1 MAKLTK
7 SVGRQFLK
15 MLMSLG
21 NASVGQV
28 TVWHMWADEV
38 IIRCDKGDEE
48 GAQKIFSA
56 MFGPEKGKGGYIPA
70 YHPLMSK
77 EAISY
82 CDVWLEEMSEI
93 AIRQIYEME
102 YSIQNMRA
110 AANDMKEFAR
120 AAQERTIDAIKLYDK
135 IELVYK
141 EEVKKAKLLSRID
154 EPCVKIAWIKDDFER
169 ELSGLMVDKVP
180 GKHEGGYIR
189 QFIEHKDALVNI
201 APKGK
206 PPKIVINIA
215 DSYHKLSL
223 DCVRLS
229 ARYAN
234 KAMNFNPSLSKN
246 MMDWIDS
253 VVLKSAKFAAMV
265 YVCMFYKENLFRSLS
280 SLQTNEL
287 KNIRKLFKREQ
298 LREQERMTK
307 ARYRTAYKYIGNL
320 LKMYAVQFGLYN
332 KNEWGNGNSMLARAA
347 VWASFHTKKNG
358 QLALVNDR
366 VASNFA
372 DCTLEREFA
381 GLMYDNMLKAGEK
394 VATEAV
400 APLARCLA
408 ENGDTLRFV
417 ENEAWSQDGATLLA
431 EVEGEETIPD
441 GEYRI
446 RWNDKSTKAFAVK
459 SIRNKDG
466 KGDVFAG
473 EPMDNTKFAFMLS
486 FKEDGYDYAE
496 LVKTLAKGKEITL
509 LPWKSGV
516 PEKNMVVVDGQVM
529 AKYRSFNFA
538 YSGVVPAT
546 PDYAAHKTATQKEV
560 TTAENKICGGRTGK
574 VSAVFSGLADGGKV
588 VVILMEDVKSISP
601 KDVKVTVP
609 VKKAAAPAAAG
620 NFQLNMAGLVSTLK
634 PVETPPVFS
643 VSEEGSATSTVATAS
658 KE

>member
-7 SVGRQFLK
+7 TVGRDFLK

-38 IIRCDKGDEE
+38 IIRCDKGEEE
-48 GAQKIFSA
+48 GAKKIFGA
-56 MFGPEKGKGGYIPA
+56 MFGPENGKGGYIPA

-77 EAISY
+77 EEIAY

-93 AIRQIYEME
+93 AVRQIYGME

-135 IELVYK
+135 IDLIYK

-154 EPCVKIAWIKDDFER
+154 EPCVKIAWIKDDFEK
-169 ELSGLMVDKVP
+169 ELPGMFDKIP
-180 GKHEGGYIR
+180 GEHEGGYIR
-189 QFIEHKDALVNI
+189 QYIEHKDALVNI

-223 DCVRLS
+223 GCVRLS
-229 ARYAN
+229 TRYAN
-234 KAMNFNPSLSKN
+234 KAMNFNPSLSKK

-253 VVLKSAKFAAMV
+253 VVLKNAKFAAMV

-280 SLQTNEL
+280 SLQSSEL

-320 LKMYAVQFGLYN
+320 LKMYAAQLGLYN
-332 KNEWGNGNSMLARAA
+332 KNEWDNGNSMLARAA
-347 VWASFHTKKNG
+347 VWASFHTRKNG
-358 QLALVNDR
+358 ELCLVNDR
-366 VASNFA
+366 MASNFA

-381 GLMYDNMLKAGEK
+381 GLMYDNMLKAKEK

-400 APLARCLA
+400 TPLIRCLA
-408 ENGDTLRFV
+408 EDGDTLRFV
-417 ENEAWSQDGATLLA
+417 ENEAWSRDGATLLA
-431 EVEGEETIPD
+431 EVEGKETIPD

-446 RWNDKSTKAFAVK
+446 RWNEKGTKAFAVK

-466 KGDVFAG
+466 RGDVFAG
-473 EPMDNTKFAFMLS
+473 EPVDNTKFAFMLS
-486 FKEDGYDYAE
+486 FKEDGYDYNE

-516 PEKNMVVVDGQVM
+516 SEKNMVVVDGVVM

-538 YSGVVPAT
+538 YSGVVPDT
-546 PDYAAHKTATQKEV
+546 PDCAAHKAAIQREMTA
-560 TTAENKICGGRTGK
+560 AENKICGGRTGK
-574 VSAVFSGLADGGKV
+574 VSAVFSGLANGGKV
-588 VVILMEDVKSISP
+588 VVILMDNVKNINP
-601 KDVKVTVP
+601 KDVEVEVP
-609 VKKAAAPAAAG
+609 VKKAAAPATAG

-634 PVETPPVFS
+634 PVEAAPVLNIADDINSKMMQEFS
-643 VSEEGSATSTVATAS
+643 PQ
-658 KE
+658 